1 MSKYSKVEKFLQAG
15 GVSQPLYTQK
25 YVDKKDKVINELLSR
40 IANLEYELE
49 NKNNII
55 SEIKEDMK
63 IYFYNYSFQ
72 GYGEVVDDVLKMY
85 NKIERSDK

>member
-1 MSKYSKVEKFLQAG
+1 MSKYSNVEKFLEDG

-40 IANLEYELE
+40 IANLECEVEELE
-49 NKNNII
+49 SLK
-55 SEIKEDMK
+55 EELKEDMK
-63 IYFYNYSFQ
+63 MYFHNYSFQ

-85 NKIERSDK
+85 NKIERRNK

>member
-40 IANLEYELE
+40 IANLEREVEELE
-49 NKNNII
+49 SLK
-55 SEIKEDMK
+55 EELKEDMK
-63 IYFYNYSFQ
+63 MYFYNYSFQ
-72 GYGEVVDDVLKMY
+72 GYGDVVDDVLKMY
-85 NKIERSDK
+85 NKIERRNK